1 MPVVF
6 DHFGGLKA
14 AAGLD
19 QPGFADLVELVHSG
33 HAYVKI
39 STAYRASTRGPSRS
53 RTRSNQDRVNGA
65 EHDRWQARAGLDRAA
80 AAVTFASATPPEPRP
95 QGSGSLIYQ

>member
-6 DHFGGLKA
+6 HHFGGLKA

-33 HAYVKI
+33 HAYPKI
-39 STAYRASTRGPSRS
+39 STAYRFHP
-53 RTRSNQDRVNGA
+53 RTEQIENALQ
-65 EHDRWQARAGLDRAA
+65 
-80 AAVTFASATPPEPRP
+80 P
-95 QGSGSLIYQ
+95 GSS